1 MTRVWRL
8 VALGVGAYLLVLV
21 TTFPAERIG
30 TMLQDQVADLSLHGV
45 SGSAFS
51 GQAVQVV
58 YQGLDLGSVQWRFR
72 PLALLLGHLEYRLEL
87 MHPDNHGQLHAGKTL
102 TGRTYIHD
110 MDIQLLP
117 DRLINHYSPVSVDTS
132 GTLRLVFET
141 FNPGADYSG
150 VVEGRIEWQDA
161 AILAPMS
168 LVLGQLQLDVVTD
181 NGELVGHFSNGGD
194 LGVSGDLALSP
205 VYVYRVNLLLRPGN
219 NVSRDTLNM
228 LEQSARRQPDGDF
241 RIDKSGQL

>member
-21 TTFPAERIG
+21 TTFPAERVS
-30 TMLQDQVADLSLHGV
+30 TMLQDQIADLSLHGV

-51 GQAVQVV
+51 GQAAQVV

-132 GTLRLVFET
+132 GTLRLVFAT

-150 VVEGRIEWQDA
+150 AVEGRIEWQDA
-161 AILAPMS
+161 VILAPMS

-181 NGELVGHFSNGGD
+181 NGELVGHFTNGGD

-205 VYVYRVNLLLRPGN
+205 VYAYRVNLLLRPGN
-219 NVSRDTLNM
+219 NVSPDTLNM
-228 LEQSARRQPDGDF
+228 LEQSAQRQPDGDY
-241 RIDKSGQL
+241 RIDLSGQL

>member
-21 TTFPAERIG
+21 TTFPAERIS
-30 TMLQDQVADLSLHGV
+30 TMLQDQIADLSLHGV

-58 YQGLDLGSVQWRFR
+58 YQGLNLGSVQWRFR

-117 DRLINHYSPVSVDTS
+117 DRLINHYSPVTVDTS

-150 VVEGRIEWQDA
+150 AVDGRLEWQDA
-161 AILAPMS
+161 VILAPMS
-168 LVLGQLQLDVVTD
+168 LVLGQLQLDVMTD
-181 NGELVGHFSNGGD
+181 NGELVGHFTNSGD

-205 VYVYRVNLLLRPGN
+205 VYAYRVNLLLRPGN
-219 NVSRDTLNM
+219 NVSPDTLNM
-228 LEQSARRQPDGDF
+228 LEQSAQRQPDGDY
-241 RIDKSGQL
+241 RIDLSGQL

>member
-30 TMLQDQVADLSLHGV
+30 TMLQDQIADLSLHGV

-51 GQAVQVV
+51 GQAAQVV

-117 DRLINHYSPVSVDTS
+117 DRLINHYSPISIDTS
-132 GTLRLVFET
+132 GTMRLVFET

-150 VVEGRIEWQDA
+150 AVEGRIEWQDA
-161 AILAPMS
+161 VILAPMS

-181 NGELVGHFSNGGD
+181 NGELVGQFSNGGD

-205 VYVYRVNLLLRPGN
+205 VYAYRVNLLLRPGN
-219 NVSRDTLNM
+219 NVSPDTLNM
-228 LEQSARRQPDGDF
+228 LEQSARRQPDGDY
-241 RIDKSGQL
+241 RIDTSGQL

>member
-30 TMLQDQVADLSLHGV
+30 MMLQDQVADLSLHGV

-72 PLALLLGHLEYRLEL
+72 PLAMLLGHLEYRLEL

-205 VYVYRVNLLLRPGN
+205 VYDYSVNLLLRPGN

-228 LEQSARRQPDGDF
+228 LEQSARRQPDGDY

>member
-1 MTRVWRL
+1 VTRVWRL

-21 TTFPAERIG
+21 TTFPAERIS

-205 VYVYRVNLLLRPGN
+205 VYAYRVNLLLRPGN
-219 NVSRDTLNM
+219 NVSPDTLNM